1 MPREDAGMAAMD
13 RSTRMRLVLHQLI
26 RWIRAV
32 PFGRMPDEERYR
44 LPDRERARANLY
56 HHHDQPR

>member
-1 MPREDAGMAAMD
+1 MAAMD

-56 HHHDQPR
+56 HHHGQPR